1 MNREEI
7 KKAVADA
14 VRRLCQERSR
24 SGSPSTWMMS
34 RSWSKP
40 R

>member
-14 VRRLCQERSR
+14 IRRLCQERSR
-24 SGSPSTWMMS
+24 SGYQVH
-34 RSWSKP
+34 
-40 R
+40 